1 MQKRLVHTNSVIE
14 NCSIGMLLF
23 QEKCK
28 LLLRIC
34 IYLFICAF
42 NCLLNRKQ
50 QTCPFQEHKLLA
62 MGLGNI

>member
-1 MQKRLVHTNSVIE
+1 MQKRLVHTNSVFE
-14 NCSIGMLLF
+14 NCFIGVLLF

-28 LLLRIC
+28 LLFKIC
-34 IYLFICAF
+34 IYFFIYAL

-50 QTCPFQEHKLLA
+50 KARPFQEHKLLA